1 MKGATYR
8 QAGVDI
14 EAADRFVDR
23 IKPLAARTKIPE
35 IMGSIGGFAG
45 LCAIPTGMR
54 EPILVSGTDGVGT
67 KLKVAFAANRH
78 HTVGIDLVAMSAND
92 VVTTGA
98 RPLFFLDYFAT
109 AKLDVEQATRVMEG
123 ISEGCRLAGCTLLGG
138 ETAEMPGMY
147 LPGEYDLAGFVVG
160 VCEKSLLLP
169 RPNIGAGDIV
179 IGVASDGLH
188 SNGFSLARK
197 VLLEDAG
204 LPLERSIE
212 LLEEPLVDALL
223 RPTRLYC
230 RAALAAIEAGGIKAL
245 CHVTGGGLPGNLPR
259 VLPDGFDAVV
269 NERAWKKPPIFELI
283 EELGNVSADEM
294 RSTFNCGIG
303 LVAVVEQEHAQ
314 KILDVFQHAGERASV
329 IGSIVAKAANPPGAD
344 GVAPLGEAEVRY
356 L

>member
-1 MKGATYR
+1 VKGATYR

-14 EAADRFVDR
+14 EAGDRFVDR

-35 IMGSIGGFAG
+35 LIGSIGGFAG

-67 KLKVAFAANRH
+67 KLKVAFAADRH

-123 ISEGCRLAGCTLLGG
+123 IAEGCHQAGCALLGG

-160 VCEKSLLLP
+160 VCERSLLLP
-169 RPNIGAGDIV
+169 RPTIAAGDVV

-188 SNGFSLARK
+188 SNGYSLARK

-204 LPLERSIE
+204 LPLERSSE
-212 LLEEPLVDALL
+212 LLGEPLVDALL
-223 RPTRLYC
+223 RPTRMYV
-230 RAALAAIEAGGIKAL
+230 RASLAAIETGGIKAL

-259 VLPDGFDAVV
+259 VLPDGLDAVV
-269 NERAWKKPPIFELI
+269 NERAWKKPPIFTLI

-303 LVAVVEQEHAQ
+303 LVAIAAQEHAQ
-314 KILDVFQHAGERASV
+314 AILDAFTRAGERASV
-329 IGSIVAKAANPPGAD
+329 IGSLATKASGS
-344 GVAPLGEAEVRY
+344 GEAEVRY